1 MQKLLMPFQ
10 SQMMLCGYKNPNY
23 RKHWGYDHYG
33 VDISTIQGG
42 AGSNHNIYA
51 SGAGQVVAYG
61 FDNSGGNVIVV
72 IYPDACNHYT
82 KKSCDLVARYMH
94 LASITAK
101 KGQAVRVGDV
111 LGAEG
116 KTQTGDYHLHIEF
129 DTDTKWSCYSPQ
141 VSSKDDTQSAA
152 QGNILMKG
160 TDSVVNPS
168 HIFHLG
174 DNQKIVPS
182 TYNPTWL
189 NPEDK
194 SIPSLPA
201 EDGDTLRRRIAVLET
216 EVSTERAARQGAE
229 QRAEKAVSSN
239 TELIAAIQAAIN
251 TFSK

>member
-51 SGAGQVVAYG
+51 SGAGQVVACG

-72 IYPDACNHYT
+72 IYPDAYNHYT

-111 LGAEG
+111 LGVEG

-129 DTDTKWSCYSPQ
+129 DTDIKWSCYSPQ

-174 DNQKIVPS
+174 DNQKIVPP

-194 SIPSLPA
+194 IIPALPT
-201 EDGDTLRRRIAVLET
+201 EDNEVLYKRISDLES
-216 EVSTERAARQGAE
+216 ELADERAMRLKSE
-229 QRAEKAVSSN
+229 NSKDKFIK
-239 TELIAAIQAAIN
+239 TIQDTID
-251 TFSK
+251 KEVCI